1 MSKLTNR
8 CAAQK
13 YVIPTDREKS
23 LLRLTTSAAKAKIPP
38 PLRQTQGRRN
48 DIRLCWIVIVALL
61 SLIGTSHPTRAQ
73 TGSLPKVRLHGK
85 PITLPGPV
93 KNNAP
98 TLNVKV
104 TFSLQDNDNTVVSSE
119 RVKSVD
125 LKHDGNTYSADP
137 AKQEKALSVVLL
149 FDTSGTMSRSQADYK
164 KLRDAVLAFMNGSGG
179 NDVTLRILQFNE
191 DAVPVLDK
199 INAEKD
205 ELTKKM
211 NALNLRPN
219 SRACLNKA
227 IDEATRVATNLPGRR
242 AVFVVTASQDACQ
255 SPISEDVINRARER
269 RVQLYLAGVNGFGAN
284 PQELNRYSDETGGFA
299 RLVNLAEMQF
309 VLDDYLKALSQQVEV
324 TWPVYTQQG
333 KQNAQMQVHLS
344 DDTPLPPVPIEFDS
358 AQNLLPPPQFEF
370 RGEVRPNPQ
379 SLGMDF
385 TLFITNAKQIANLQ
399 VEVMDK
405 ANDQFI
411 AQVLRNSNEL
421 VDQLN
426 QFSLADSTFQEGKTY
441 YLRVTALDNQR
452 KPIGQLRSSDF
463 PFTRQ
468 LRKIELQIEDPTLDR
483 RSYIITA
490 TLADSGGIDHINIA
504 FADKQTNT
512 TVDAADARPA
522 LGNQPTVIAFPISR
536 LSPEGSYVVRVA
548 AVNNKSET
556 VAIAAEQFKT
566 YHEPS
571 SGSVIGAYLLRN
583 PLALVGLTA
592 VTLIALFG
600 LAMLFIF
607 LRNRQRPEPNIVDLE
622 VKGKARISPSAS
634 GVSAPVSIA
643 RDIPESAREARRE
656 PDRAKD
662 EAAPANRNTPTATLT
677 LKEPPGL
684 KWKASITRSS
694 YTLGRSSKNDGKLPV
709 DGASG
714 VSAQHAEI
722 TRDKGNWYVADMGSS
737 NGTAVNGKKL
747 AKGQREPLSD
757 GATIVLGRQ
766 VKLEFHIES

>member
-13 YVIPTDREKS
+13 YVIPTDREES

-38 PLRQTQGRRN
+38 HCVRRN
-48 DIRLCWIVIVALL
+48 DISFCWIAIVAMLALL
-61 SLIGTSHPTRAQ
+61 CTTHPTLAQ
-73 TGSLPKVRLHGK
+73 TSPLPKVRFHGK

-93 KNNAP
+93 INNAP

-104 TFSLQDNDNTVVSSE
+104 TFSLQDTDNTVVPSE

-125 LKHDGNTYSADP
+125 LKHEGNTYPAEP

-149 FDTSGTMSRSQADYK
+149 FDTSGTMSRSQPDYK
-164 KLRDAVLAFMNGSGG
+164 KLREALLAFASGNGG
-179 NDVTLRILQFNE
+179 NDVTLRVLQFNE

-199 INAEKD
+199 SNAEKD

-211 NALNLRPN
+211 TAVNLKPN

-227 IDEATRVATNLPGRR
+227 IDEATRFATNLPGRR

-255 SPISEDVINRARER
+255 SPISEDVISRARER
-269 RVQLYLAGVNGFGAN
+269 RVQLYLAGINGFGAN
-284 PQELNRYSDETGGFA
+284 PQELTRYSDETGGFA
-299 RLVNLAEMQF
+299 RLVNVAEMEF
-309 VLDDYLKALSQQVEV
+309 VLGDYLKALGQQVEV

-333 KQNAQMQVHLS
+333 KQSAQMQVHLS

-358 AQNLLPPPQFEF
+358 AQSLLPPPQFEF

-405 ANDQFI
+405 SNDQFV
-411 AQVLRNSNEL
+411 AKVLRNGTEL
-421 VDQLN
+421 IDQLN
-426 QFSLADSTFQEGKTY
+426 QFSLADSTFQEGKNY
-441 YLRVTALDNQR
+441 YLRVTALDNQS
-452 KPIGQLRSSDF
+452 KAMGQLRSSDF
-463 PFTRQ
+463 AFTRL
-468 LRKIELQIEDPTLDR
+468 LRKIDLQLEDPTLDR

-490 TLADSGGIDHINIA
+490 TLADSGGIDRINIA
-504 FADKQTNT
+504 FVDKQTNNT
-512 TVDAADARPA
+512 IDTVEARPEV
-522 LGNQPTVIAFPISR
+522 GNKPTVILFPIAR

-556 VAIAAEQFKT
+556 VAVAPEQLKT

-571 SGSVIGAYLLRN
+571 SGSVIGAYLTRT

-600 LAMLFIF
+600 LVMLFIF
-607 LRNRQRPEPNIVDLE
+607 LRNRQRPEPNIVELE
-622 VKGKARISPSAS
+622 VKGKARISPSSS

-643 RDIPESAREARRE
+643 REMPEVSRSSAKRD
-656 PDRAKD
+656 PDVAKGND
-662 EAAPANRNTPTATLT
+662 APANRDTPTATLT
-677 LKEPPGL
+677 LKEPAGL

-694 YTLGRSSKNDGKLPV
+694 FTMGRSSKNDGKLPV
-709 DGASG
+709 DGTSG
-714 VSAQHAEI
+714 VSAQHVEI
-722 TRDKGNWYVADMGSS
+722 TREKGNWYVADLGSS

-747 AKGQREPLSD
+747 AKGQREPLTD
-757 GATIVLGRQ
+757 GAVIVLGRQ